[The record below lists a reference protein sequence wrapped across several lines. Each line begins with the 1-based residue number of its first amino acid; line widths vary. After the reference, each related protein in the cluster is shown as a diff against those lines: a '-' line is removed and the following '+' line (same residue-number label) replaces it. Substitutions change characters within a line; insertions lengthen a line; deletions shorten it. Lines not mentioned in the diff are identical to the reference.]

1 MTFKTLG
8 QDYRIKSSGEG
19 YYDLDFHGNDLKIVK
34 NKESLINGLIFR
46 CMTRYG
52 EIKNPTYSMFGNHA
66 YEEIKDGNTQLAR
79 EMIKEDF
86 KTVITQSH
94 RVKSLD
100 LIRVDIN
107 MVNGMMGVMVSFSI
121 TALDDTT
128 ASGKVVL
135 V

>member
-1 MTFKTLG
+1 
-8 QDYRIKSSGEG
+8 
-19 YYDLDFHGNDLKIVK
+19 
-34 NKESLINGLIFR
+34 
-46 CMTRYG
+46 
-52 EIKNPTYSMFGNHA
+52 MFGNHA